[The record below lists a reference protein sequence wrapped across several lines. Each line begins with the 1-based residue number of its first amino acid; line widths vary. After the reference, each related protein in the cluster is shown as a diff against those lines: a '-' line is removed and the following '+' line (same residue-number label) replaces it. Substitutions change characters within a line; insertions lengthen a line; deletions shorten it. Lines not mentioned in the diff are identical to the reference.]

1 MFQTPDESRFV
12 QKERIRIY
20 TIFLLLLID
29 AIVYYVPY
37 RNDVLIGNLF
47 GISLWFYFG
56 ILNAL
61 LIILVY
67 MFVKGEVILD
77 FSSQEL
83 IFNEFKRSKKWS
95 FSKLLGVY
103 LLAYEGEYLIR
114 IRQQRLQTLD
124 IKVKFDQA
132 YQLVDKF
139 EELGYNFIS
148 VRPDKPKRLSYTFP
162 ILLSKYEKKPNG
174 FNPEIPEWYRG
185 ITLRT
190 KLLSITLSP
199 LLYIISATLIVRI
212 PYLLEGL
219 SFTKGIVTFIYAFTA
234 FILFDGGLYFLFGV
248 SFLVVI
254 AKSITKITSRSSR
267 SHSSDNPK

>member
-1 MFQTPDESRFV
+1 MFQSTDESIFI

-20 TIFLLLLID
+20 TIFILLLID

-56 ILNAL
+56 ILNAS

-77 FSSQEL
+77 FASQEL

-95 FSKLLGVY
+95 FSKLLGIY

-124 IKVKFDQA
+124 IRVRFEQA
-132 YQLVDKF
+132 YLLVDKF
-139 EELGYNFIS
+139 EKLGYSFVS

-162 ILLSKYEKKPNG
+162 ILLSKYEKKSNG

-212 PYLLEGL
+212 PYLLVGL
-219 SFTKGIVTFIYAFTA
+219 SFIKGIVTFIYALTA
-234 FILFDGGLYFLFGV
+234 FILFDGGLYFLFGI
-248 SFLVVI
+248 SFIVFI
-254 AKSITKITSRSSR
+254 AKSITKITSRS
-267 SHSSDNPK
+267 HSSDNP